1 MAGNPGLWSGG
12 WILRRSEVV
21 SSWFLNAGTT
31 SFWLVGPAA
40 ILALVPRPSGFY
52 RHGRRFLGAAAL
64 ISIALVVFT
73 APSDGG
79 GQWGP
84 RYLLAAYLPL
94 TILAAD
100 TLQGTLARHQTAG
113 LLVVLVLLAGGA
125 WIQRASYNALQ
136 DTKLNYGRVLD
147 FVEDVVPAGGYSVSD
162 LWWLD
167 QIAAAAAT
175 RGRVFLYAADDE
187 TGAEILR
194 RLESAGA
201 TPVTVIRSR
210 EESPTIEPWMLPT
223 CYGEDGRRENPVRAL
238 VAVRLRHTCP

>member
-1 MAGNPGLWSGG
+1 
-12 WILRRSEVV
+12 
-21 SSWFLNAGTT
+21 
-31 SFWLVGPAA
+31 
-40 ILALVPRPSGFY
+40 
-52 RHGRRFLGAAAL
+52 
-64 ISIALVVFT
+64 
-73 APSDGG
+73 
-79 GQWGP
+79 
-84 RYLLAAYLPL
+84 
-94 TILAAD
+94 
-100 TLQGTLARHQTAG
+100 
-113 LLVVLVLLAGGA
+113 LLVVLVLLADGA